1 LSVGLLVGVDYGLGR
16 EGENRLRSLVMLSS
30 KGRKGGWSCVFFGP
44 MADFMPEADFVG
56 WINLGCFGVFEV
68 LENPMHERMM

>member
-1 LSVGLLVGVDYGLGR
+1 
-16 EGENRLRSLVMLSS
+16 MLSS